1 MKEKM
6 FKNLSL
12 KILSAIFAVV
22 LWTVIVN
29 VYDPTTSYTF
39 SNVSVQLINTESLTD
54 KNYSYEIVE
63 GGKISVYVS
72 GPKSIV
78 TNIKASDIVAT
89 ADLSKISAF
98 ADYVDIHVSVVKDG
112 QVLNNVEAT
121 PKTSAVRLSIENRDT
136 KTVNVVSEITGSAA
150 DGYAVVRRVLNP
162 TSVKVT
168 GPSSV
173 IDNIDHAGISFDVTG
188 ATADVTGTADIHL
201 YDSDNNEIND
211 SSVELTQTSVGYT
224 AQVVRTKTV
233 SIEVKTSGKPA
244 DGYRVSGVTLNR
256 DSVVVYGENSQSAAG
271 EELLNQSFVPVVNSW
286 NHIVLDKPVTITDKD
301 MWIGVKLEGFDSDK
315 YYIGIDA
322 GKALRGF
329 GDVVNVGGE
338 TWWSMGDLGIN
349 SNFCIRANVTGD
361 RTPAISWLT
370 MDKKDF
376 NIAANQKQTVNADLD
391 ATKLAETLYEAV
403 IEIKSN
409 DALTKVVKIPV
420 YMTNGTVTGLDKN
433 EMLQSSIRFNADRSL
448 LIVESGSDMKRV
460 VLTDIAGKNRKDVNN
475 IGQQV
480 ELSLAGLNTGI
491 YILSI
496 EYTDGNKETIKL
508 PVTR

>member
-188 ATADVTGTADIHL
+188 ATADVTGATGDVHGDADIHL

-256 DSVVVYGENSQSAAG
+256 DSVVVYGDTNMLNS
-271 EELLNQSFVPVVNSW
+271 
-286 NHIVLDKPVTITDKD
+286 LDKIVIPASNINVDGLTENKVYKFGLSDFIDKSLTILD
-301 MWIGVKLEGFDSDK
+301 
-315 YYIGIDA
+315 
-322 GKALRGF
+322 
-329 GDVVNVGGE
+329 
-338 TWWSMGDLGIN
+338 
-349 SNFCIRANVTGD
+349 
-361 RTPAISWLT
+361 
-370 MDKKDF
+370 
-376 NIAANQKQTVNADLD
+376 NAR
-391 ATKLAETLYEAV
+391 
-403 IEIKSN
+403 
-409 DALTKVVKIPV
+409 
-420 YMTNGTVTGLDKN
+420 
-433 EMLQSSIRFNADRSL
+433 LQ
-448 LIVESGSDMKRV
+448 
-460 VLTDIAGKNRKDVNN
+460 
-475 IGQQV
+475 
-480 ELSLAGLNTGI
+480 
-491 YILSI
+491 
-496 EYTDGNKETIKL
+496 
-508 PVTR
+508 

>member
-121 PKTSAVRLSIENRDT
+121 PKTSVRLSIENRDT

-256 DSVVVYGENSQSAAG
+256 DSVVVYGDTNMLNS
-271 EELLNQSFVPVVNSW
+271 
-286 NHIVLDKPVTITDKD
+286 LDKIVIPASNINVDGLTENKVYKFGLSDYIDKSLTILDNARIEVTVRIESTGNKTITLNTSDIKVSGLETGMSYSFED
-301 MWIGVKLEGFDSDK
+301 RTFSIDVEGSETAIAALDASAITMTADLSTYTTSGIQSITLSVKLPDGVTLKRAAS
-315 YYIGIDA
+315 
-322 GKALRGF
+322 
-329 GDVVNVGGE
+329 VNVLFKDNTQE
-338 TWWSMGDLGIN
+338 TETTQSTQETT
-349 SNFCIRANVTGD
+349 SVT
-361 RTPAISWLT
+361 
-370 MDKKDF
+370 
-376 NIAANQKQTVNADLD
+376 
-391 ATKLAETLYEAV
+391 
-403 IEIKSN
+403 
-409 DALTKVVKIPV
+409 
-420 YMTNGTVTGLDKN
+420 TGN
-433 EMLQSSIRFNADRSL
+433 
-448 LIVESGSDMKRV
+448 
-460 VLTDIAGKNRKDVNN
+460 
-475 IGQQV
+475 
-480 ELSLAGLNTGI
+480 
-491 YILSI
+491 
-496 EYTDGNKETIKL
+496 
-508 PVTR
+508 

>member
-256 DSVVVYGENSQSAAG
+256 DSVVVYGDTNMLNS
-271 EELLNQSFVPVVNSW
+271 
-286 NHIVLDKPVTITDKD
+286 LDKIVIPASNINVDGLTENKVYKFGLSDYIDKSLTILDKTITLNTSDIKVSGLETGMSYSFED
-301 MWIGVKLEGFDSDK
+301 RTFSIDVEGSETAIAALDASAITMTADLSTYTTSGIQSITLSVKLPDGVTLK
-315 YYIGIDA
+315 
-322 GKALRGF
+322 KAAS
-329 GDVVNVGGE
+329 VNVLFKDNTQE
-338 TWWSMGDLGIN
+338 TETTQSTQETT
-349 SNFCIRANVTGD
+349 SVT
-361 RTPAISWLT
+361 
-370 MDKKDF
+370 
-376 NIAANQKQTVNADLD
+376 
-391 ATKLAETLYEAV
+391 
-403 IEIKSN
+403 
-409 DALTKVVKIPV
+409 
-420 YMTNGTVTGLDKN
+420 
-433 EMLQSSIRFNADRSL
+433 
-448 LIVESGSDMKRV
+448 
-460 VLTDIAGKNRKDVNN
+460 
-475 IGQQV
+475 
-480 ELSLAGLNTGI
+480 
-491 YILSI
+491 
-496 EYTDGNKETIKL
+496 
-508 PVTR
+508 TRN

>member
-39 SNVSVQLINTESLTD
+39 SNVTVQLINTESLTD

-136 KTVNVVSEITGSAA
+136 KTVNVVSDITGSAA

-173 IDNIDHAGISFDVTG
+173 IDNIDYAGISFDVTG

-201 YDSDNNEIND
+201 YDSDN
-211 SSVELTQTSVGYT
+211 ELTQTSVGYI

-244 DGYRVSGVTLNR
+244 DGYRVSGVTLNH
-256 DSVVVYGENSQSAAG
+256 DSVVVYGDTNMLNSLDKIVIPASNINVDGLTENKVYKFGLTDYIDKSLTILDNARIEVTVRIESTGNKTITLNTSDIKVSGLETGMSYSFEDRTFSIDVEGSEAAIAALDASAITMTADLSTYTTSGIQSITLSVKLPDGVTLKKAASVNVLFDNIQ
-271 EELLNQSFVPVVNSW
+271 ETETNQSTQETTS
-286 NHIVLDKPVTITDKD
+286 VT
-301 MWIGVKLEGFDSDK
+301 
-315 YYIGIDA
+315 
-322 GKALRGF
+322 
-329 GDVVNVGGE
+329 
-338 TWWSMGDLGIN
+338 
-349 SNFCIRANVTGD
+349 
-361 RTPAISWLT
+361 
-370 MDKKDF
+370 
-376 NIAANQKQTVNADLD
+376 
-391 ATKLAETLYEAV
+391 
-403 IEIKSN
+403 
-409 DALTKVVKIPV
+409 
-420 YMTNGTVTGLDKN
+420 
-433 EMLQSSIRFNADRSL
+433 
-448 LIVESGSDMKRV
+448 
-460 VLTDIAGKNRKDVNN
+460 
-475 IGQQV
+475 
-480 ELSLAGLNTGI
+480 
-491 YILSI
+491 
-496 EYTDGNKETIKL
+496 
-508 PVTR
+508 TRN

>member
-121 PKTSAVRLSIENRDT
+121 PKTSAV
-136 KTVNVVSEITGSAA
+136 
-150 DGYAVVRRVLNP
+150 
-162 TSVKVT
+162 
-168 GPSSV
+168 

-256 DSVVVYGENSQSAAG
+256 DSVVVYGDTNMLNS
-271 EELLNQSFVPVVNSW
+271 
-286 NHIVLDKPVTITDKD
+286 LDKIVIPASNINVDGLTENKVYKFGLSDYIDKSLTILDNARIEVTVRIESTGNKTITLNTSDIKVSGLETGMSYSFED
-301 MWIGVKLEGFDSDK
+301 RTFSIDVEGSETAIAALDASAITMTADLSTYNKSGIQSITLSVKLPDGVTLKRAAS
-315 YYIGIDA
+315 
-322 GKALRGF
+322 
-329 GDVVNVGGE
+329 VNVLFKDNTQE
-338 TWWSMGDLGIN
+338 TETTQSTQETT
-349 SNFCIRANVTGD
+349 SVT
-361 RTPAISWLT
+361 
-370 MDKKDF
+370 
-376 NIAANQKQTVNADLD
+376 
-391 ATKLAETLYEAV
+391 
-403 IEIKSN
+403 
-409 DALTKVVKIPV
+409 
-420 YMTNGTVTGLDKN
+420 TGN
-433 EMLQSSIRFNADRSL
+433 
-448 LIVESGSDMKRV
+448 
-460 VLTDIAGKNRKDVNN
+460 
-475 IGQQV
+475 
-480 ELSLAGLNTGI
+480 
-491 YILSI
+491 
-496 EYTDGNKETIKL
+496 
-508 PVTR
+508 

>member
-256 DSVVVYGENSQSAAG
+256 DSVVVYGDTNMLNS
-271 EELLNQSFVPVVNSW
+271 
-286 NHIVLDKPVTITDKD
+286 LDKIVIPASNINVDGLTENKVYKFGLSDYIDKSLTILDNARIEVTVRIESTGNKTITLNRTFSIDVEGSETAIAALD
-301 MWIGVKLEGFDSDK
+301 ASAITMTADLSTYTTSGIQSITLSVKLPDGVTLKRAAS
-315 YYIGIDA
+315 
-322 GKALRGF
+322 
-329 GDVVNVGGE
+329 VNVLFKDNTQE
-338 TWWSMGDLGIN
+338 TETTQSTQETT
-349 SNFCIRANVTGD
+349 SVT
-361 RTPAISWLT
+361 
-370 MDKKDF
+370 
-376 NIAANQKQTVNADLD
+376 
-391 ATKLAETLYEAV
+391 
-403 IEIKSN
+403 
-409 DALTKVVKIPV
+409 
-420 YMTNGTVTGLDKN
+420 
-433 EMLQSSIRFNADRSL
+433 
-448 LIVESGSDMKRV
+448 
-460 VLTDIAGKNRKDVNN
+460 
-475 IGQQV
+475 
-480 ELSLAGLNTGI
+480 
-491 YILSI
+491 
-496 EYTDGNKETIKL
+496 
-508 PVTR
+508 TRN

>member
-224 AQVVRTKTV
+224 AQVVYGDTNMLNSLDKIVIPASNINVDGLTENKVYKFGLSDYIDKSLTILDNARVEVTVRIESTGNKTITLNTSDIKVSGLETGMSYSFEDRTF
-233 SIEVKTSGKPA
+233 SIDVEGSEAAIAALDASAITMTADLSTYTTSGIQSVTLSVKLP
-244 DGYRVSGVTLNR
+244 DGVTLKR
-256 DSVVVYGENSQSAAG
+256 AASVNVLFNDNTQKTET
-271 EELLNQSFVPVVNSW
+271 NQSTQETTS
-286 NHIVLDKPVTITDKD
+286 VT
-301 MWIGVKLEGFDSDK
+301 
-315 YYIGIDA
+315 
-322 GKALRGF
+322 
-329 GDVVNVGGE
+329 
-338 TWWSMGDLGIN
+338 
-349 SNFCIRANVTGD
+349 
-361 RTPAISWLT
+361 
-370 MDKKDF
+370 
-376 NIAANQKQTVNADLD
+376 
-391 ATKLAETLYEAV
+391 
-403 IEIKSN
+403 
-409 DALTKVVKIPV
+409 
-420 YMTNGTVTGLDKN
+420 
-433 EMLQSSIRFNADRSL
+433 
-448 LIVESGSDMKRV
+448 
-460 VLTDIAGKNRKDVNN
+460 
-475 IGQQV
+475 
-480 ELSLAGLNTGI
+480 
-491 YILSI
+491 
-496 EYTDGNKETIKL
+496 
-508 PVTR
+508 TRN

>member
-39 SNVSVQLINTESLTD
+39 SNVTVQLINTESLTD

-112 QVLNNVEAT
+112 QVLNVEAT

-136 KTVNVVSEITGSAA
+136 KTVNVVSDITGSAA

-173 IDNIDHAGISFDVTG
+173 IDNIDYAGISFDVTG

-211 SSVELTQTSVGYT
+211 SSVELTQTSVGYI

-256 DSVVVYGENSQSAAG
+256 DSVVVYGDTNMLNSLDKIVIPASNINVDGLTENKVYKFGLTDYIDKSLTILDNARIEVTVRIESTGNKTITLNTSDIKVSGLETGMSYSFEDRTFSIDVEGSEAAIAALDASAITMTADLSTYTTSGIQSITLSVKLPDGVTLKKAASVNVLFDNIQ
-271 EELLNQSFVPVVNSW
+271 ETETNQSTQETTS
-286 NHIVLDKPVTITDKD
+286 VT
-301 MWIGVKLEGFDSDK
+301 
-315 YYIGIDA
+315 
-322 GKALRGF
+322 
-329 GDVVNVGGE
+329 
-338 TWWSMGDLGIN
+338 
-349 SNFCIRANVTGD
+349 
-361 RTPAISWLT
+361 
-370 MDKKDF
+370 
-376 NIAANQKQTVNADLD
+376 
-391 ATKLAETLYEAV
+391 
-403 IEIKSN
+403 
-409 DALTKVVKIPV
+409 
-420 YMTNGTVTGLDKN
+420 
-433 EMLQSSIRFNADRSL
+433 
-448 LIVESGSDMKRV
+448 
-460 VLTDIAGKNRKDVNN
+460 
-475 IGQQV
+475 
-480 ELSLAGLNTGI
+480 
-491 YILSI
+491 
-496 EYTDGNKETIKL
+496 
-508 PVTR
+508 TRN

>member
-54 KNYSYEIVE
+54 KNYSYEIVD

-136 KTVNVVSEITGSAA
+136 KTINVVSEITGSTA
-150 DGYAVVRRVLNP
+150 DGYAVVKRSLNP

-173 IDNIDHAGISFDVTG
+173 IETVDHAGVSFDVTG

-211 SSVELTQTSVGYT
+211 SSLELTQTSVNYT

-233 SIEVKTSGKPA
+233 SIEARTSGKPA
-244 DGYRVSGVTLNR
+244 DGYRVSEVTLNH
-256 DSVVVYGENSQSAAG
+256 DSVMVYGDANILNS
-271 EELLNQSFVPVVNSW
+271 
-286 NHIVLDKPVTITDKD
+286 LDKIVIPASNINVDGLTESKVFKLALSDYIDKSLSILDNPRIEVNVKIETTSSRTITLNTSDIKVS
-301 MWIGVKLEGFDSDK
+301 GLETGMSYSFEDRTFSIDVEGSEAALAALDAS
-315 YYIGIDA
+315 GITATADLSTYTSS
-322 GKALRGF
+322 GTRSITVSVRLPDGITLKSTPS
-329 GDVVNVGGE
+329 VNVLFRNNQEE
-338 TWWSMGDLGIN
+338 TS
-349 SNFCIRANVTGD
+349 ST
-361 RTPAISWLT
+361 TQETTS
-370 MDKKDF
+370 
-376 NIAANQKQTVNADLD
+376 
-391 ATKLAETLYEAV
+391 AT
-403 IEIKSN
+403 
-409 DALTKVVKIPV
+409 
-420 YMTNGTVTGLDKN
+420 TNN
-433 EMLQSSIRFNADRSL
+433 ER
-448 LIVESGSDMKRV
+448 
-460 VLTDIAGKNRKDVNN
+460 
-475 IGQQV
+475 
-480 ELSLAGLNTGI
+480 
-491 YILSI
+491 
-496 EYTDGNKETIKL
+496 
-508 PVTR
+508 

>member
-72 GPKSIV
+72 GPKSI
-78 TNIKASDIVAT
+78 IKASDIVAT

-168 GPSSV
+168 GP
-173 IDNIDHAGISFDVTG
+173 
-188 ATADVTGTADIHL
+188 
-201 YDSDNNEIND
+201 
-211 SSVELTQTSVGYT
+211 
-224 AQVVRTKTV
+224 R
-233 SIEVKTSGKPA
+233 
-244 DGYRVSGVTLNR
+244 
-256 DSVVVYGENSQSAAG
+256 
-271 EELLNQSFVPVVNSW
+271 
-286 NHIVLDKPVTITDKD
+286 
-301 MWIGVKLEGFDSDK
+301 
-315 YYIGIDA
+315 
-322 GKALRGF
+322 
-329 GDVVNVGGE
+329 
-338 TWWSMGDLGIN
+338 
-349 SNFCIRANVTGD
+349 
-361 RTPAISWLT
+361 
-370 MDKKDF
+370 
-376 NIAANQKQTVNADLD
+376 
-391 ATKLAETLYEAV
+391 
-403 IEIKSN
+403 
-409 DALTKVVKIPV
+409 
-420 YMTNGTVTGLDKN
+420 
-433 EMLQSSIRFNADRSL
+433 
-448 LIVESGSDMKRV
+448 
-460 VLTDIAGKNRKDVNN
+460 
-475 IGQQV
+475 
-480 ELSLAGLNTGI
+480 
-491 YILSI
+491 
-496 EYTDGNKETIKL
+496 
-508 PVTR
+508 

>member
-6 FKNLSL
+6 YKNLSL

-29 VYDPTTSYTF
+29 VFYPTTSYTF
-39 SNVSVQLINTESLTD
+39 NNVSVQLINTESLTD

-78 TNIKASDIVAT
+78 TNIKASDIVTT

-256 DSVVVYGENSQSAAG
+256 DSVVVYGDTNMLNS
-271 EELLNQSFVPVVNSW
+271 
-286 NHIVLDKPVTITDKD
+286 LDKIVIPASNINVDVLTENKVYKFGLSDFIDKSLTILDNARIEVTVRIESTGNKTITLNTSDIKVSGLETGMSYSFED
-301 MWIGVKLEGFDSDK
+301 RTFSIDVEGSETAIAALDASAITMTADLSTYTTSGIQSITLSVKLPDGVTLKRAAS
-315 YYIGIDA
+315 
-322 GKALRGF
+322 
-329 GDVVNVGGE
+329 VNVLFKDNTQE
-338 TWWSMGDLGIN
+338 TETTQSTQETT
-349 SNFCIRANVTGD
+349 SVT
-361 RTPAISWLT
+361 
-370 MDKKDF
+370 
-376 NIAANQKQTVNADLD
+376 
-391 ATKLAETLYEAV
+391 
-403 IEIKSN
+403 
-409 DALTKVVKIPV
+409 
-420 YMTNGTVTGLDKN
+420 TGN
-433 EMLQSSIRFNADRSL
+433 
-448 LIVESGSDMKRV
+448 
-460 VLTDIAGKNRKDVNN
+460 
-475 IGQQV
+475 
-480 ELSLAGLNTGI
+480 
-491 YILSI
+491 
-496 EYTDGNKETIKL
+496 
-508 PVTR
+508 

>member
-256 DSVVVYGENSQSAAG
+256 DSVVVYGDTNMLNINVDGLTENKVYKFGLSDFIDKS
-271 EELLNQSFVPVVNSW
+271 LT
-286 NHIVLDKPVTITDKD
+286 ILDNARIEVTVRIESTGNKTITLNTSDIKVSGLETGMSYSFED
-301 MWIGVKLEGFDSDK
+301 RTFSIDVEGSETAIAALDASAITMTADLSTYTTSGIQSITLSVKLPDGVTLKRAAS
-315 YYIGIDA
+315 
-322 GKALRGF
+322 
-329 GDVVNVGGE
+329 VNVLFKDNTQE
-338 TWWSMGDLGIN
+338 TETTQSTQETT
-349 SNFCIRANVTGD
+349 SVT
-361 RTPAISWLT
+361 
-370 MDKKDF
+370 
-376 NIAANQKQTVNADLD
+376 
-391 ATKLAETLYEAV
+391 
-403 IEIKSN
+403 
-409 DALTKVVKIPV
+409 
-420 YMTNGTVTGLDKN
+420 TGN
-433 EMLQSSIRFNADRSL
+433 
-448 LIVESGSDMKRV
+448 
-460 VLTDIAGKNRKDVNN
+460 
-475 IGQQV
+475 
-480 ELSLAGLNTGI
+480 
-491 YILSI
+491 
-496 EYTDGNKETIKL
+496 
-508 PVTR
+508 

>member
-256 DSVVVYGENSQSAAG
+256 DSVVVYGDKVYKFGLSDYIDKS
-271 EELLNQSFVPVVNSW
+271 LT
-286 NHIVLDKPVTITDKD
+286 ILDNARIEVTVRIESTGNKTITLNTSDIKVSGLETGMSYSFED
-301 MWIGVKLEGFDSDK
+301 RTFSIDVEGSETAIAALDASAITMTADLSTYNKSGIQSITLSVKLPDGVTLK
-315 YYIGIDA
+315 
-322 GKALRGF
+322 KAAS
-329 GDVVNVGGE
+329 VNVLFKDNTQE
-338 TWWSMGDLGIN
+338 TETTQSTQETT
-349 SNFCIRANVTGD
+349 SVT
-361 RTPAISWLT
+361 
-370 MDKKDF
+370 
-376 NIAANQKQTVNADLD
+376 
-391 ATKLAETLYEAV
+391 
-403 IEIKSN
+403 
-409 DALTKVVKIPV
+409 
-420 YMTNGTVTGLDKN
+420 
-433 EMLQSSIRFNADRSL
+433 
-448 LIVESGSDMKRV
+448 
-460 VLTDIAGKNRKDVNN
+460 
-475 IGQQV
+475 
-480 ELSLAGLNTGI
+480 
-491 YILSI
+491 
-496 EYTDGNKETIKL
+496 
-508 PVTR
+508 TRN

>member
-39 SNVSVQLINTESLTD
+39 SNVTVQLINTESLTD

-112 QVLNNVEAT
+112 QVLSNVEAT

-136 KTVNVVSEITGSAA
+136 KTVNVVSEITGSPA
-150 DGYAVVRRVLNP
+150 DGYAVVKRVLNP
-162 TSVKVT
+162 TSVKAT

-233 SIEVKTSGKPA
+233 SVEVKTSGKPA

-256 DSVVVYGENSQSAAG
+256 DSVVVYGDTNMLNSLDKIVIPASNINVDGLTENKVYKFGLTDYIDKSLTILDNARIEVTVRIESTGNKTITLNTSDIKVSGLETGMSYSFEDRTFSIDVEGSEAAIAALDASAITMTADLSTYTTSGIQSITLSVKLPDGVTLKKAASVNVLF
-271 EELLNQSFVPVVNSW
+271 ENIQETETNQSTQETTS
-286 NHIVLDKPVTITDKD
+286 VT
-301 MWIGVKLEGFDSDK
+301 
-315 YYIGIDA
+315 
-322 GKALRGF
+322 
-329 GDVVNVGGE
+329 
-338 TWWSMGDLGIN
+338 
-349 SNFCIRANVTGD
+349 
-361 RTPAISWLT
+361 
-370 MDKKDF
+370 
-376 NIAANQKQTVNADLD
+376 
-391 ATKLAETLYEAV
+391 
-403 IEIKSN
+403 
-409 DALTKVVKIPV
+409 
-420 YMTNGTVTGLDKN
+420 
-433 EMLQSSIRFNADRSL
+433 
-448 LIVESGSDMKRV
+448 
-460 VLTDIAGKNRKDVNN
+460 
-475 IGQQV
+475 
-480 ELSLAGLNTGI
+480 
-491 YILSI
+491 
-496 EYTDGNKETIKL
+496 
-508 PVTR
+508 TRN

>member
-173 IDNIDHAGISFDVTG
+173 IDNIDYAGISFDVTG

-256 DSVVVYGENSQSAAG
+256 DSVVVYGDTNMLNSLDKIVIPASNINVDGLTENKVYKFGLTDYIDKSLTILDNARIEVKTITLNTSDIKVSGLETGVSYSFEDRTFSIDVEGSEAAIAALDASAITMTADLSTYTTSGIQSITLSVKLPDGVTLKKAASVNVLFDNIQ
-271 EELLNQSFVPVVNSW
+271 ETETNQSTQETTS
-286 NHIVLDKPVTITDKD
+286 VT
-301 MWIGVKLEGFDSDK
+301 
-315 YYIGIDA
+315 
-322 GKALRGF
+322 
-329 GDVVNVGGE
+329 
-338 TWWSMGDLGIN
+338 
-349 SNFCIRANVTGD
+349 
-361 RTPAISWLT
+361 
-370 MDKKDF
+370 
-376 NIAANQKQTVNADLD
+376 
-391 ATKLAETLYEAV
+391 
-403 IEIKSN
+403 
-409 DALTKVVKIPV
+409 
-420 YMTNGTVTGLDKN
+420 
-433 EMLQSSIRFNADRSL
+433 
-448 LIVESGSDMKRV
+448 
-460 VLTDIAGKNRKDVNN
+460 
-475 IGQQV
+475 
-480 ELSLAGLNTGI
+480 
-491 YILSI
+491 
-496 EYTDGNKETIKL
+496 
-508 PVTR
+508 TRN

>member
-112 QVLNNVEAT
+112 QVL
-121 PKTSAVRLSIENRDT
+121 NRDT

-256 DSVVVYGENSQSAAG
+256 DSVVVYGDTNMLNS
-271 EELLNQSFVPVVNSW
+271 
-286 NHIVLDKPVTITDKD
+286 LDKIVIPASNINVDGLTENKVYKFGLSDFIDKSLTILDNARIEVTVRIESTGNKTITLNTSDIKVS
-301 MWIGVKLEGFDSDK
+301 GLE
-315 YYIGIDA
+315 
-322 GKALRGF
+322 
-329 GDVVNVGGE
+329 
-338 TWWSMGDLGIN
+338 
-349 SNFCIRANVTGD
+349 TGMSYSFED
-361 RTPAISWLT
+361 RTFSIDVEGSETA
-370 MDKKDF
+370 
-376 NIAANQKQTVNADLD
+376 IAALDASAITMTADLS
-391 ATKLAETLYEAV
+391 TYTTSGIQSITL
-403 IEIKSN
+403 S
-409 DALTKVVKIPV
+409 VK
-420 YMTNGTVTGLDKN
+420 
-433 EMLQSSIRFNADRSL
+433 SSIR
-448 LIVESGSDMKRV
+448 
-460 VLTDIAGKNRKDVNN
+460 
-475 IGQQV
+475 
-480 ELSLAGLNTGI
+480 
-491 YILSI
+491 
-496 EYTDGNKETIKL
+496 
-508 PVTR
+508 

>member
-112 QVLNNVEAT
+112 QVLNNEAT

-256 DSVVVYGENSQSAAG
+256 DSVVVYGDTNMLNS
-271 EELLNQSFVPVVNSW
+271 
-286 NHIVLDKPVTITDKD
+286 LDKIVIPASNINVDGLTENKVYKFGLSDYIDKSLTILDNARIEVTVRIESTGNKTITLNTSDIKVSGLETGMSYSFED
-301 MWIGVKLEGFDSDK
+301 RTFSIDVEGSETAIAALDASAITMTADLSTYNKSGIQSITLSVKLPDGVTLKRAAS
-315 YYIGIDA
+315 
-322 GKALRGF
+322 
-329 GDVVNVGGE
+329 VNVLFKDNTQE
-338 TWWSMGDLGIN
+338 TETTQSTQETT
-349 SNFCIRANVTGD
+349 SVT
-361 RTPAISWLT
+361 
-370 MDKKDF
+370 
-376 NIAANQKQTVNADLD
+376 
-391 ATKLAETLYEAV
+391 
-403 IEIKSN
+403 
-409 DALTKVVKIPV
+409 
-420 YMTNGTVTGLDKN
+420 TGN
-433 EMLQSSIRFNADRSL
+433 
-448 LIVESGSDMKRV
+448 
-460 VLTDIAGKNRKDVNN
+460 
-475 IGQQV
+475 
-480 ELSLAGLNTGI
+480 
-491 YILSI
+491 
-496 EYTDGNKETIKL
+496 
-508 PVTR
+508 

>member
-98 ADYVDIHVSVVKDG
+98 ADYVDIHVS
-112 QVLNNVEAT
+112 VLNNVEAT

-256 DSVVVYGENSQSAAG
+256 DSVVVYGDTNMLNS
-271 EELLNQSFVPVVNSW
+271 
-286 NHIVLDKPVTITDKD
+286 LDKIVIPASNINVDGLTENKVYKFGLSDYIDKSLTILDNARIEVTVRIESTGNKTITLNTSDIKVSGLETGMSYSFED
-301 MWIGVKLEGFDSDK
+301 RTFSIDVEGSETAIAALDASAITMTADLSTYTTSGIQSITLSVKLPDGVTLKRAAS
-315 YYIGIDA
+315 
-322 GKALRGF
+322 
-329 GDVVNVGGE
+329 VNVLFKDNTQE
-338 TWWSMGDLGIN
+338 TETTQSTQETT
-349 SNFCIRANVTGD
+349 SVT
-361 RTPAISWLT
+361 
-370 MDKKDF
+370 
-376 NIAANQKQTVNADLD
+376 
-391 ATKLAETLYEAV
+391 
-403 IEIKSN
+403 
-409 DALTKVVKIPV
+409 
-420 YMTNGTVTGLDKN
+420 TGN
-433 EMLQSSIRFNADRSL
+433 
-448 LIVESGSDMKRV
+448 
-460 VLTDIAGKNRKDVNN
+460 
-475 IGQQV
+475 
-480 ELSLAGLNTGI
+480 
-491 YILSI
+491 
-496 EYTDGNKETIKL
+496 
-508 PVTR
+508 